1 MISIDGPISFLVGGA
16 LVLARRRPD
25 GEVPARN
32 RLLAKGLLF
41 QSSVLT
47 PLILFYLV
55 RFPDWE
61 WNYLFDARAFF
72 FDAARPTLGFAC
84 LSLVVA
90 CVNASF
96 YVGFRVTEALVAR
109 GHVARAKRLVFGTIA
124 LVLLTMALMLR
135 QTLHV
140 GSYAE
145 FAAGEARLIFVHVE
159 WLVVT
164 LGGGLLIALGLAS
177 VLGSERRCD
186 TGNSSSTSAPT

>member
-1 MISIDGPISFLVGGA
+1 VISIDGPISFLVGGA

-25 GEVPARN
+25 GEVPARD

-55 RFPDWE
+55 RYPDWE

-72 FDAARPTLGFAC
+72 FGDAHPTLGFAC

-96 YVGFRVTEALVAR
+96 YLGFRVVEALLAR
-109 GHVARAKRLVFGTIA
+109 GHVARAKRLVLAASA
-124 LVLLTMALMLR
+124 LILLTMALMFR

-145 FAAGEARLIFVHVE
+145 FVAGQATLIFVHME
-159 WLVVT
+159 WLGVT
-164 LGGGLLIALGLAS
+164 LGGGVLIVLGLAA
-177 VLGSERRCD
+177 VLGSERRAD
-186 TGNSSSTSAPT
+186 AETAPSTSALG